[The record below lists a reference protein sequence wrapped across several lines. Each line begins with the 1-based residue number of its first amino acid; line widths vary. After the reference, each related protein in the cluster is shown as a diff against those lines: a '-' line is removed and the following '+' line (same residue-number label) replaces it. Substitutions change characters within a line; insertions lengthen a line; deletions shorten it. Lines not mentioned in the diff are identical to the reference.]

1 MNALSSQG
9 FLASPPP
16 LVYSYGMRGYYPPF
30 HPSSTDYLTE
40 RSSPLHT
47 DLTNQDMDTRRAS
60 QGNQKNSEK
69 TTVEVQSTNESST
82 EDRCDKNDVQISDDE
97 EGRTNFHLKLF

>member
-1 MNALSSQG
+1 
-9 FLASPPP
+9 
-16 LVYSYGMRGYYPPF
+16 
-30 HPSSTDYLTE
+30 
-40 RSSPLHT
+40 
-47 DLTNQDMDTRRAS
+47 MDTRRAS